1 MVTDQQVRRLIE
13 LMQNK
18 STKSLAAAKAGMTRK
33 TAGKYLRLNEMP
45 SQLKKPH
52 FWRTRQDPFEEIWG
66 TIEAMLEVTPA
77 LEATPLFGHLQRTH
91 PGRFP
96 DGQLRTLQRR
106 MRSWRAIKGPAKEV
120 FFPQVHIPGE
130 LSESDFTHMTALGV
144 TIRGVLFEHLL
155 YHFVLTYSNWETG
168 TICFSESFEA
178 LAEGYQNAVWELGR
192 VPKKHRTDR
201 MTAAVNKECNSEKFT
216 QSYSA
221 LLRHYN
227 AQPERTNPASANEN
241 GDIEQR
247 HYRLKRSLA
256 QALMI
261 RGSADFDSR
270 GEYEAFLR
278 GLLNQLNSNRREK
291 LSEELSR
298 CGNLP
303 DRKLTACKT
312 IDVSVDQSSTIHVQ
326 KNTYSVHSRLIGE
339 RVRVK
344 IYAERLELLYGQTTV
359 DRIPRLK
366 GSGKHH
372 INYRH
377 IIEWLVRKPGAFKS
391 YRYQAEMFPSSYFRM
406 AYDDLKSRI
415 PMTADKEY
423 VRILHIAA
431 HDGEAATEAAIRQ
444 LLSRESAISAISV
457 RGIVSEQTNPISITD
472 VKIDIV
478 DLAQYD
484 MLLAEPELEMCAH
497 G

>member
-1 MVTDQQVRRLIE
+1 MVTDQQVRRLIK

-18 STKSLAAAKAGMTRK
+18 ATKSLAAAKAGMTRK
-33 TAGKYLRLNEMP
+33 TAAKYLRLNEIP
-45 SQLKKPH
+45 SHLKKPH
-52 FWRTRQDPFEEIWG
+52 SWRTRQDPFEEIWG
-66 TIEAMLEVTPA
+66 GIEAMLEVNPA

-120 FFPQVHIPGE
+120 FFPQVHTPGD
-130 LSESDFTHMTALGV
+130 LSESDFTHMTALGI

-178 LAEGYQNAVWELGR
+178 LAEGYQNAVWELGY

-201 MTAAVNKECNSEKFT
+201 MTAAVNKECNPDKFT
-216 QSYSA
+216 RAYSA

-227 AQPERTNPASANEN
+227 TQPERTNPASANEN

-247 HYRLKRSLA
+247 HYRLKRSLS

-261 RGSADFDSR
+261 RGSADFASR
-270 GEYEAFLR
+270 EDYVVFLR
-278 GLLNQLNSNRREK
+278 GIFNQVNSNRREK
-291 LSEELSR
+291 QREELSR
-298 CGNLP
+298 SGKLP
-303 DRKLTACKT
+303 ARRLNAYKT

-344 IYAERLELLYGQTTV
+344 IFTGRLELVYGQITV
-359 DRIPRLK
+359 DCIPRLK

-377 IIEWLVRKPGAFKS
+377 IIEWLVRKPGAFKN

-406 AYDDLKSRI
+406 AYDDLKSRF

-431 HDGEAATEAAIRQ
+431 QDGETVTEAAIRC
-444 LLSRESAISAISV
+444 LLAGESAIAVKAI
-457 RGIVSEQTNPISITD
+457 RKIVSDQGTPAPITD
-472 VKIDIV
+472 VVIDNV

-484 MLLAEPELEMCAH
+484 TLLMPSELEVCVH